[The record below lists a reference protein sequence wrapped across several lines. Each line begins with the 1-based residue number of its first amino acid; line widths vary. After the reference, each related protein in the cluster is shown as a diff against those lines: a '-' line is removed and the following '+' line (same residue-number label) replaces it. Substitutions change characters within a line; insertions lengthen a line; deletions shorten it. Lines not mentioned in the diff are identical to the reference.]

1 MNDFNPVRVM
11 SSAVDS
17 FRELPQ
23 ALVKARIA
31 LRLSQKALAD
41 HPGMQEQQIQRYEST
56 DYQSA
61 SMSRLH
67 DVVQALFVSVR
78 LEFKDAKEAVP
89 EGTREVS
96 GVVVRFG
103 WRGIHVVSRN
113 NGGIFDCEWKGVTAR
128 PAHTK

>member
-11 SSAVDS
+11 SSVVDS
-17 FRELPQ
+17 FHELPQ

-41 HPGMQEQQIQRYEST
+41 NPGMQEQQIQRYEST

-67 DVVQALFVSVR
+67 DVVQALGVSVR
-78 LEFKDAKEAVP
+78 IEFKYTTD
-89 EGTREVS
+89 
-96 GVVVRFG
+96 
-103 WRGIHVVSRN
+103 
-113 NGGIFDCEWKGVTAR
+113 AR
-128 PAHTK
+128 P